1 MTRREAAGGRGVS
14 GFRLSAPKSI
24 PFDKLREECG
34 VVGVHR
40 EDGAVPAVHRA
51 LFELQHRGQ
60 EAAGI
65 VSSDPDGEAHVAKG
79 RGLIAEGLPVERI
92 EGMPG
97 ANAIGHC
104 RYSTVGIDD
113 HTQPIVANTPYGQ
126 VAIAHNGNLKNAD
139 DLRRELERDGAI
151 VSTTMDTELLV
162 HLIARSHAPDFAS
175 ALRAM
180 AEAAVGAYSL
190 VMLCAG
196 RVYALRDPNGLRPLV
211 LGEMKQG
218 WVVASE
224 TCALDVLHA
233 EYVREI
239 EPGELVELGPDG
251 VTSTQ
256 LLAPAGLSPCVF
268 ELVYFSRPN
277 STVFGQGV
285 NAARVRMG
293 IELARADAGKAGE
306 RPDIVVPVPDSGVP
320 AAIGYAR
327 ESGIM
332 YEKAILRSHYVG
344 RTFILP
350 DQDSR
355 ASQIGLKLSVIRDA
369 VEGRRVLLV
378 DDSIVRGNTSR
389 QIVQML
395 REAGAAS
402 VSMRVA
408 SPPLAWPCYLGI
420 DTPTRDE
427 LVINRAGSV
436 DRVTEMIGVDD
447 LRYLSVDGLR
457 RATGGGPFCMGCMT
471 GEYPV

>member
-1 MTRREAAGGRGVS
+1 MRHDGGGPSPVT
-14 GFRLSAPKSI
+14 GGGEPVTV
-24 PFDKLREECG
+24 PFDKLREACG
-34 VVGVHR
+34 VVAVYR
-40 EDGAVPAVHRA
+40 EEGAVPAVHRA

-65 VSSDPDGEAHVAKG
+65 VSADADGEVHVAKG
-79 RGLIAEGLPVERI
+79 RGLIADGLPVERV
-92 EGMPG
+92 EAMPG
-97 ANAIGHC
+97 NNAIGHC

-113 HTQPIVANTPYGQ
+113 HTQPIVANTPYGHL
-126 VAIAHNGNLKNAD
+126 AIAHNGNLKNAD
-139 DLRRELERDGAI
+139 ELRDELEQDGAI

-162 HLIARSHAPDFAS
+162 HLIARSHAPDFPG
-175 ALRAM
+175 ALQAM
-180 AEAAVGAYSL
+180 ARSAIGAYSL

-211 LGEMKQG
+211 LGELKQG
-218 WVVASE
+218 WVIASE

-233 EYVREI
+233 EYVREV
-239 EPGELVELGPDG
+239 EPGELITLGPEG

-256 LLAPAGLSPCVF
+256 LLPPTERTPCVF

-277 STVFGQGV
+277 SIVFGEGV
-285 NAARVRMG
+285 NGARVRMG
-293 IELARADAGKAGE
+293 EELARDDAANPGA
-306 RPDIVVPVPDSGVP
+306 PADIVVPVPDSGVP
-320 AAIGYAR
+320 AAIGYSR
-327 ESGIM
+327 QSGVM

-350 DQDSR
+350 DQDTR
-355 ASQIGLKLSVIRDA
+355 ASQVGLKLSVIGEA
-369 VEGRRVLLV
+369 VAGKRVLLV

-395 REAGAAS
+395 RDAGAAS

-436 DRVTEMIGVDD
+436 ERVADMIGVDD
-447 LRYLSVDGLR
+447 LRYLSVEGLR
-457 RATGGGPFCMGCMT
+457 RAAGGGPFCMACMT

>member
-1 MTRREAAGGRGVS
+1 MIEV
-14 GFRLSAPKSI
+14 
-24 PFDKLREECG
+24 PFDKLGEECG
-34 VVGVHR
+34 IVAVYR
-40 EDGAVPAVHRA
+40 EDGAAPAAVHRG

-65 VSSDPDGEAHVAKG
+65 VSADDEHDVHVAKG
-79 RGLIAEGLPVERI
+79 RGLIAEALPVERI
-92 EGMPG
+92 EAMTGHS
-97 ANAIGHC
+97 AIGHT

-113 HTQPIVANTPYGQ
+113 HTQPIVANTPYGPFA
-126 VAIAHNGNLKNAD
+126 VAHNGNLKNASE
-139 DLRRELERDGAI
+139 LRDELEADGAI
-151 VSTTMDTELLV
+151 ISTTMDTELFI
-162 HLIARSHAPDFAS
+162 HLIARSRAPDIAL

-180 AEAAVGAYSL
+180 AGSVVGAYSL
-190 VMLCAG
+190 IMLSAG
-196 RVYALRDPNGLRPLV
+196 QIYALRDPNGLRPLV
-211 LGEMKQG
+211 LGEMKHG
-218 WVVASE
+218 WVIASE

-239 EPGELVELGPDG
+239 EPGELVTIGPDG
-251 VTSTQ
+251 VASTQ
-256 LLAPAGLSPCVF
+256 LLEPAAPAPCVF

-293 IELARADAGKAGE
+293 AELARSDAVDGGADA
-306 RPDIVVPVPDSGVP
+306 DIVVPVPDSGVP

-327 ESGIM
+327 ESGIT

-355 ASQIGLKLSVIRDA
+355 ASQVGLKLSVIADSVA
-369 VEGRRVLLV
+369 GKRVLLV

-395 REAGAAS
+395 RDAGAAS
-402 VSMRVA
+402 VALRVA
-408 SPPLAWPCYLGI
+408 SPPLSWPCYLGV
-420 DTPTRDE
+420 DFPDPDE

-436 DRVTEMIGVDD
+436 ERVADLVGADD

-457 RATGGGPFCMGCMT
+457 RATGEGPFCMACMT